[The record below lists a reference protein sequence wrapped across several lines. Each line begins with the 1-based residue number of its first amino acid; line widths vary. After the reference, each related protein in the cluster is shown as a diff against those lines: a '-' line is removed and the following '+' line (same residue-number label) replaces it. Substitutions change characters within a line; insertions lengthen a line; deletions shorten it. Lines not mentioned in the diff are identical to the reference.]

1 MAEVVQDR
9 LLTLEQA
16 LKRAAEVARELPR
29 VSSLPSYQR
38 SQAHHLILFAQAAGN
53 GRVLG
58 TDTKSF

>member
-1 MAEVVQDR
+1 
-9 LLTLEQA
+9 
-16 LKRAAEVARELPR
+16 LP
-29 VSSLPSYQR
+29 PSYQR